1 MGPVWKSMEALSD
14 PIGALRTAG
23 CKAVTLAAFIG
34 SVLGMVI
41 AFLVICT
48 LVEISLSYFEAVL
61 FGIILIML
69 GGFILARTL
78 CSSEALNERLYRII
92 LGGFAVLVVI
102 SGLCCFALQE
112 NWHKSLSTHQ
122 KIPIYFLLGTTLSF
136 SIIFGM
142 GDIVN
147 ICGTRCT
154 GEDDVPIFH
163 TNAQIYL
170 VVIAAV
176 VMGAVEGLIFGC
188 LDAEDDVYL
197 HDQFQ
202 KTREACV
209 PLGGV
214 TGAIVGILNQMF
226 RHGGTPDSYHKVSQH
241 DASEHL

>member
-1 MGPVWKSMEALSD
+1 MEALRD
-14 PIGALRTAG
+14 PVSALKMAGVKEVFLSMVIGAM
-23 CKAVTLAAFIG
+23 
-34 SVLGMVI
+34 LGMVI

-61 FGIILIML
+61 FGCILVLL

-78 CSSEALNERLYRII
+78 CATDQPERFYRII

-112 NWHKSLSTHQ
+112 NWHKQITVNE
-122 KIPIYFLLGTTLSF
+122 KVPIYFLLGTTLSF

-154 GEDDVPIFH
+154 GEDEVPIFH

-176 VMGAVEGLIFGC
+176 VMGAVEGLIFGM
-188 LDAEDDVYL
+188 LDAEDDLYL
-197 HDQFQ
+197 HDQFLR
-202 KTREACV
+202 TRQTCV
-209 PLGGV
+209 PLGGI
-214 TGAIVGILNQMF
+214 TGALVGVLNQMF
-226 RHGGTPDSYHKVSQH
+226 RHVQTPDTYHKVSQQ
-241 DASEHL
+241 DSANDL

>member
-1 MGPVWKSMEALSD
+1 MEALTD
-14 PIGALRTAG
+14 PVGTLKQAG
-23 CKAVTLAAFIG
+23 CKEIFLSMIIG
-34 SVLGMVI
+34 AILGMVI

-61 FGIILIML
+61 FGCILVLL
-69 GGFILARTL
+69 GGFILVRTL
-78 CSSEALNERLYRII
+78 CASDQPERFYRII

-112 NWHKSLSTHQ
+112 NWHKQLTPHQ

-154 GEDDVPIFH
+154 GEDDMPIFH

-176 VMGAVEGLIFGC
+176 IMGAVEGLIFGY
-188 LDAEDDVYL
+188 LDAEDDLYL
-197 HDQFQ
+197 HDQFL
-202 KTREACV
+202 KTRQTCV
-209 PLGGV
+209 PLGGI
-214 TGAIVGILNQMF
+214 TGAVVGLLNQMF
-226 RHGGTPDSYHKVSQH
+226 RHAPVTDTYQKVSQQ
-241 DASEHL
+241 DSANDL

>member
-1 MGPVWKSMEALSD
+1 MGAAIMSSPG
-14 PIGALRTAG
+14 IGELCKRAG
-23 CKAVTLAAFIG
+23 FKELIIAAFIG
-34 SVLGMVI
+34 SLVGMLI

-61 FGIILIML
+61 FGCILVLL
-69 GGFILARTL
+69 GGFILARTM
-78 CSSEALNERLYRII
+78 CATDQPERLYRII
-92 LGGFAVLVVI
+92 LGGFAVLVVL

-112 NWHKSLSTHQ
+112 DWHKNMTVHQ

-163 TNAQIYL
+163 SNAQIYL

-176 VMGAVEGLIFGC
+176 VMGAAEGLIFGC
-188 LDAEDDVYL
+188 LDAEDDMYL
-197 HDQFQ
+197 HDQFL
-202 KTREACV
+202 KTRQTCV

-214 TGAIVGILNQMF
+214 TGAVVGILNQMF
-226 RHGGTPDSYHKVSQH
+226 RHAGSNDTYHKVSQH
-241 DASEHL
+241 DSANDL

>member
-1 MGPVWKSMEALSD
+1 MGAAIMSSPG
-14 PIGALRTAG
+14 IGELCKRAG
-23 CKAVTLAAFIG
+23 FKELIIAAFIG
-34 SVLGMVI
+34 SLVGMLI

-61 FGIILIML
+61 FGVILVLL
-69 GGFILARTL
+69 GGFILARTM
-78 CSSEALNERLYRII
+78 CASDQPERFYRII

-102 SGLCCFALQE
+102 SGLCCFALTE
-112 NWHKSLSTHQ
+112 NWHKQLTVKE

-154 GEDDVPIFH
+154 GEDETPIFH

-176 VMGAVEGLIFGC
+176 IMGAVEGLIFGC

-202 KTREACV
+202 KTRQACV

-214 TGAIVGILNQMF
+214 TGSIVGVLNQMF
-226 RHGGTPDSYHKVSQH
+226 RHVQTSDAYHKVSQH
-241 DASEHL
+241 DVPNDL